1 MHQKFPF
8 EARRGVQAKEKFG
21 RPNWC
26 LLAIESP
33 KGLDI
38 VYMWEPGSEPKKS
51 GSQKTKKCEGKGE
64 KRKERGRRRKK
75 RR

>member
-1 MHQKFPF
+1 MCLG
-8 EARRGVQAKEKFG
+8 RFG
-21 RPNWC
+21 SGPEPNLPKHTE
-26 LLAIESP
+26 LLVLVWKLCIF
-33 KGLDI
+33 G
-38 VYMWEPGSEPKKS
+38 EPGSEPKKS